1 MVLIFQKLLPKP
13 NWAHL
18 TMFSKRKQENKR
30 RKSSQFVFVLQNYVA
45 FLKTNERNVIYN
57 GILNLCTHREILV
70 LFDRS
75 ISTIWWFDNKIT
87 KIIERKLQDFIKW
100 PTVEE
105 VPVIEHSFQQ
115 IAGFPGVIG
124 AMDGTYIEIVKPSEN
139 QKDYN
144 NRQMRHP
151 QNDENLEMC
160 KYSNQYF

>member
-87 KIIERKLQDFIKW
+87 KIIERNIQTNISNGTKSPFSIIFFRLLHVYLDFINSKTIGKGIIGW
-100 PTVEE
+100 YIYEE
-105 VPVIEHSFQQ
+105 KLRW
-115 IAGFPGVIG
+115 FP
-124 AMDGTYIEIVKPSEN
+124 
-139 QKDYN
+139 
-144 NRQMRHP
+144 
-151 QNDENLEMC
+151 LEPC
-160 KYSNQYF
+160 